1 MSAQLTAEKH
11 FIIDFD
17 STFTKVEALDIL
29 GEISLNG
36 HPERDLRLQQ
46 IAEVTDRGMAGEMS
60 LRESLEARISILD
73 AHQHHM
79 DELVDRLRQLS
90 FLKKMPP
97 IPTSYPMGS
106 KTSSYR

>member
-60 LRESLEARISILD
+60 LRESLEARINILD

-79 DELVDRLRQLS
+79 DELVDRLSQLISKSISRNRQ
-90 FLKKMPP
+90 FF
-97 IPTSYPMGS
+97 
-106 KTSSYR
+106 